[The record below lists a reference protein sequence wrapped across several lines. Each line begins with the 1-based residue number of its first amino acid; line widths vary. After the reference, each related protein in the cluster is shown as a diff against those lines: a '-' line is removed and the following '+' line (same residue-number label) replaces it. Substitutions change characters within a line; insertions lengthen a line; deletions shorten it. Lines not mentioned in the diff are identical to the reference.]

1 MRMSISILAIL
12 LTVLTAVPRVHA
24 QTSHAATQAAI
35 DAALQQHTSSTSADR
50 ADVLRVLDH
59 PEVNAVAGRAG
70 IDLRRAASAM
80 LVLALGRQGP
90 EVMNGRHQ
98 RDIAQVRDA
107 HVRPVEQRHPPPKQ
121 RGQGEL
127 QVLHAEIGLWD
138 AEDGP
143 AACPAREAIDQ
154 IVGV

>member
-59 PEVNAVAGRAG
+59 PEVKAVAGRAG
-70 IDLRRAASAM
+70 IDLRRAASAVATLDSQELGTLAVQARQAEEALAGGQSKVVISTTM
-80 LVLALGRQGP
+80 IIIGLLVLIL
-90 EVMNGRHQ
+90 
-98 RDIAQVRDA
+98 I
-107 HVRPVEQRHPPPKQ
+107 
-121 RGQGEL
+121 
-127 QVLHAEIGLWD
+127 
-138 AEDGP
+138 
-143 AACPAREAIDQ
+143 
-154 IVGV
+154 IVAVD